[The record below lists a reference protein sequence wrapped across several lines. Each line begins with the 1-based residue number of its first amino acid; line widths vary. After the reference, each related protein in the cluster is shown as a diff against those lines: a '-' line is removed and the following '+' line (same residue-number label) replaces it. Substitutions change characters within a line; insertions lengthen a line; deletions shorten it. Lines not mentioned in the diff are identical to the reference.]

1 MADPVAG
8 VRVTAAQVMEII
20 STSQSTAVVNA
31 FINSA
36 HAVVEANLAS
46 ASLGETLLTQIEL
59 WMAAHFLAMKDQRKS
74 AVKVGDLSVTYQG
87 QTGMGLNATQ
97 YGQQA
102 LAMDTSGTLSALDSK
117 RAMIS
122 LE

>member
-36 HAVVEANLAS
+36 HAVVEANLAGD
-46 ASLGETLLTQIEL
+46 LDETLLEQIEL
-59 WMAAHFLAMKDQRKS
+59 WMAAHFLSMKDQRKS

-87 QTGMGLNATQ
+87 QTGMGLKATL

-102 LAMDTSGTLSALDSK
+102 LSMDTTGKLASLDTK
-117 RAMIS
+117 RAAIS
-122 LE
+122 VE

>member
-36 HAVVEANLAS
+36 HAVVEANLAG
-46 ASLGETLLTQIEL
+46 ALDETLLTQIEL

-87 QTGMGLNATQ
+87 QTGMGLKATL

-102 LAMDTSGTLSALDSK
+102 MSMDTTGKLASLDTK
-117 RAMIS
+117 RAVIS
-122 LE
+122 ME

>member
-36 HAVVEANLAS
+36 HAVVEANLAGD
-46 ASLGETLLTQIEL
+46 LDETLLEQIEL
-59 WMAAHFLAMKDQRKS
+59 WMAAHFLATKDQRKS

-87 QTGMGLNATQ
+87 QTGMGLKATL

-102 LAMDTSGTLSALDSK
+102 MSMDTTGKLASLDTK
-117 RAMIS
+117 RAVIS
-122 LE
+122 ME